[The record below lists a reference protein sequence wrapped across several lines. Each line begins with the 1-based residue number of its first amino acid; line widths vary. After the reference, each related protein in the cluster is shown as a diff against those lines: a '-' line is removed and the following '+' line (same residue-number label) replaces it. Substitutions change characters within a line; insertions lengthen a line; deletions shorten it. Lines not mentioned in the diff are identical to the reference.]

1 MKLKKKIIQA
11 QTSDPR
17 VDFIPPKPAKTEIP
31 DWFKSIP
38 SLVEGEMSIKRCVP
52 VLDAFTSGYMIVSNV
67 DFMFDE
73 ETGRFLDNAS
83 YSNAVS
89 QHLDFQTEDMEID
102 KNLNPHPFKWNNE
115 WHLKVP
121 KGYSLLITHPLNR
134 TELPFHSL
142 TGIVDADVHPVVINF
157 PFFMKKGFSG
167 LIPAG
172 TPLVQIIPIKRE
184 PWKLK
189 VNDED
194 TYFYKDFWRW
204 NSQPAAT
211 YKRKFWHRKDY
222 S

>member
-1 MKLKKKIIQA
+1 MKLKKKIVQA
-11 QTSDPR
+11 QTSDR
-17 VDFIPPKPAKTEIP
+17 TVDFTPPVPAKTEIP

-52 VLDAFTSGYMIVSNV
+52 VLDAFTAGYIIVSNV

-73 ETGRFLDNAS
+73 ESGRFLDNAS
-83 YSNAVS
+83 YSS
-89 QHLDFQTEDMEID
+89 PISHHLDFQTEDMQID
-102 KNLNPHPFKWNNE
+102 KNLNPHPFKWNNQ
-115 WHLKVP
+115 WHLKLP

-189 VNDED
+189 VNDQD
-194 TYFYKDFWRW
+194 TYFYKDFWKW
-204 NSQPAAT
+204 NSQPEAT
-211 YKRKFWHRKDY
+211 YKRKFWQRKDY

>member
-1 MKLKKKIIQA
+1 MRIKKKILQA
-11 QTSDPR
+11 QTNDKF
-17 VDFIPPKPAKTEIP
+17 VDFAPPRTAKSEIP

-38 SLVEGEMSIKRCVP
+38 SIVEGQMSIKRCVP
-52 VLDAFTSGYMIVSNV
+52 ILDAFTSGYMIVTNV

-73 ETGRFLDNAS
+73 HSGRFLENAT
-83 YSNAVS
+83 YNQPIS
-89 QHLDFQTEDMEID
+89 QHMDFQTEEMIID
-102 KNLNPHPFKWNNE
+102 KNLNPHPFKWINTG
-115 WHLKVP
+115 HLKAP
-121 KGYSLLITHPLNR
+121 KGYSLLITHPFNR
-134 TELPFHSL
+134 TDLPFQSL
-142 TGIVDADVHPVVINF
+142 TGIVDSDTHPVVINF

-189 VNDED
+189 INDQES
-194 TYFYKDFWRW
+194 YFYKDFWRW
-204 NSQPAAT
+204 NIQPEAT

>member
-1 MKLKKKIIQA
+1 MKLKKKIVQA
-11 QTSDPR
+11 QTSDR
-17 VDFIPPKPAKTEIP
+17 TVDFTPPVPAKTEIP

-38 SLVEGEMSIKRCVP
+38 SLIEGEMSIKRCVP
-52 VLDAFTSGYMIVSNV
+52 VLDAFTAGYIIVTNV

-73 ETGRFLDNAS
+73 ESGRFLDNAS
-83 YSNAVS
+83 YSS
-89 QHLDFQTEDMEID
+89 PISHHLDFQTENMEID
-102 KNLNPHPFKWNNE
+102 KNLNPHPFKWTNQ
-115 WHLKVP
+115 WYLKVP

-142 TGIVDADVHPVVINF
+142 TGIVDADVHPVIINF

-189 VNDED
+189 VNDQD
-194 TYFYKDFWRW
+194 TYFYKDFWKW
-204 NSQPAAT
+204 NSQPEAT
-211 YKRKFWHRKDY
+211 YKRKFWQRKDY

>member
-1 MKLKKKIIQA
+1 MRIKKKILQA
-11 QTSDPR
+11 QTNDKF
-17 VDFIPPKPAKTEIP
+17 VDFAPPKTAKSEIP

-38 SLVEGEMSIKRCVP
+38 SIVEGEMSIKRCVP
-52 VLDAFTSGYMIVSNV
+52 VLDAFTSGYMIVTNV

-73 ETGRFLDNAS
+73 LSGRFLENAT
-83 YSNAVS
+83 YNQPIS
-89 QHLDFQTEDMEID
+89 QHMDFQTEQMVID
-102 KNLNPHPFKWNNE
+102 KNLNPHPFKWINT
-115 WHLKVP
+115 WYLKAP
-121 KGYSLLITHPLNR
+121 KGYSLLITHPFNR
-134 TELPFHSL
+134 TDLPFQTL
-142 TGIVDADVHPVVINF
+142 TGIVDSDTHPVVINF

-189 VNDED
+189 INDQES
-194 TYFYKDFWRW
+194 YFYKDFWRW
-204 NSQPAAT
+204 NVQPEAT

>member
-1 MKLKKKIIQA
+1 MKLKKKIVQA
-11 QTSDPR
+11 QTSDR
-17 VDFIPPKPAKTEIP
+17 TVDFTPPVPAKTEIP

-52 VLDAFTSGYMIVSNV
+52 VLDAFTAGYIIVSNV

-73 ETGRFLDNAS
+73 ESGRFLDNAS
-83 YSNAVS
+83 YSS
-89 QHLDFQTEDMEID
+89 PISHHLDFQTEDMKID
-102 KNLNPHPFKWNNE
+102 KNLNPHPFKWNNQ
-115 WHLKVP
+115 WYLKLP

-184 PWKLK
+184 PWELK
-189 VNDED
+189 VNDQD
-194 TYFYKDFWRW
+194 TYFYKDFWKW
-204 NSQPAAT
+204 NSQPEAT
-211 YKRKFWHRKDY
+211 YKRKFWQRKDY

>member
-1 MKLKKKIIQA
+1 MKIKKKIIQA
-11 QTSDPR
+11 QTADR
-17 VDFIPPKPAKTEIP
+17 TVDFIPPKPGKTEIP

-38 SLVEGEMSIKRCVP
+38 SIIEGEMSIKRCVP
-52 VLDAFTSGYMIVSNV
+52 ILDAFTSGYIIVSNV

-73 ETGRFLDNAS
+73 QSGRFLDNAS
-83 YSNAVS
+83 YNTPVS
-89 QHLDFQTEDMEID
+89 QHMDFQTEDMEID
-102 KNLNPHPFKWNNE
+102 KNLNPHPFKWTNQ
-115 WHLKVP
+115 WYLKVP

-142 TGIVDADVHPVVINF
+142 TGIVDADVHPVIINF

-184 PWKLK
+184 PWEIK
-189 VNDED
+189 VNDQE

-204 NSQPAAT
+204 NIQPEAT
-211 YKRKFWHRKDY
+211 YKRRFWQRKDY

>member
-1 MKLKKKIIQA
+1 MKLKKKIVQA
-11 QTSDPR
+11 QTSDR
-17 VDFIPPKPAKTEIP
+17 TVDFTPPVPAKTEIP

-52 VLDAFTSGYMIVSNV
+52 VLDAFTAGYIIVSNV

-73 ETGRFLDNAS
+73 ESGRFLDNAS
-83 YSNAVS
+83 YSS
-89 QHLDFQTEDMEID
+89 PISHHLDFQTEDMQID
-102 KNLNPHPFKWNNE
+102 KNLNPHPFKWNNQ
-115 WHLKVP
+115 WHLKLP

-142 TGIVDADVHPVVINF
+142 TGIVDADVHPVAINF

-189 VNDED
+189 VNDQD
-194 TYFYKDFWRW
+194 TYFYKDFWKW
-204 NSQPAAT
+204 NSQPEAT
-211 YKRKFWHRKDY
+211 YKRKFWQRKDY

>member
-11 QTSDPR
+11 QTSDR
-17 VDFIPPKPAKTEIP
+17 TVDFTPPVPAKTEIP

-52 VLDAFTSGYMIVSNV
+52 VLDAFTAGYIIVSNV

-73 ETGRFLDNAS
+73 ESGRFLDNAS
-83 YSNAVS
+83 YSSPVS
-89 QHLDFQTEDMEID
+89 HHLDFQTEDMQID
-102 KNLNPHPFKWNNE
+102 KNLNPHPFKWNNQ
-115 WHLKVP
+115 WHLKLP

-184 PWKLK
+184 PWELK
-189 VNDED
+189 VNDQD
-194 TYFYKDFWRW
+194 TYFYKDFWKW
-204 NSQPAAT
+204 NSQPEAT
-211 YKRKFWHRKDY
+211 YKRKFWQRKDY